1 MRVPGV
7 LRRLLI
13 LLTSKEYHKLI
24 ILATNSLTRDFMLT
38 ITQAGVDQDLTPEE
52 EVAIIEATDTQVGM
66 REEAAREV
74 GTEID
79 LREDHLVTMC
89 V

>member
-1 MRVPGV
+1 V

-24 ILATNSLTRDFMLT
+24 ILATNSLTRDFTLT
-38 ITQAGVDQDLTPEE
+38 ITQARVDQDLTPEE

-66 REEAAREV
+66 TEEAAREV

-79 LREDHLVTMC
+79 LREDHLLTMC